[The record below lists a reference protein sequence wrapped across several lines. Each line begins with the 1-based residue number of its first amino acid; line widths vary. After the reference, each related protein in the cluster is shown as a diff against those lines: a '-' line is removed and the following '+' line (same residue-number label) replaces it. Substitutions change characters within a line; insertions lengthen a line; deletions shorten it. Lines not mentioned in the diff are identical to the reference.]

1 MRATHHS
8 CMLWLMLSGIC
19 VASGEE
25 RRVVNGTLSA
35 HKHSIKAIE
44 NDFGDIYDCV
54 DIYKQPAFDHP
65 LLQNLTLQMKPTT
78 SLPNVNQGNFTSRL
92 TASVG
97 MMKESCPSGTIPILR
112 RNLREDYKYLL
123 TPSPTTGVVHFAQI
137 KMARGKYYG
146 SAADLNVYGLL
157 EVGADQFSSSAI
169 WVLNDGDGLGPLEQT
184 NGITVGWTVNPPLYG
199 DTNTRLFTFWTAD
212 GFQKQG
218 CYDLQCPGFV
228 QVSRDV
234 PLGGT
239 ISPLSQIDGTQY
251 YIRLLIYRDPVT
263 ENWWLVMGEEEK
275 LIGYW
280 PKALFSTMIAH
291 ANLINWGGSAYSSS
305 GEWSPPMGSG
315 RYCEAGEGEACYF
328 GRVKLVGERNVYRAV
343 GDEEVKYYSSGC
355 YDVGEFDDLSSGGGQ
370 FLFGGPGYC

>member
-1 MRATHHS
+1 MFPTQQYIASIR
-8 CMLWLMLSGIC
+8 GIC

-25 RRVVNGTLSA
+25 RRVVNDTLSA

-65 LLQNLTLQMKPTT
+65 LLQNLTLQQHQLIDA
-78 SLPNVNQGNFTSRL
+78 SLYADETNYFTAKCQPRQSHLKKLRL
-92 TASVG
+92 VCMNW
-97 MMKESCPSGTIPILR
+97 MMLQ
-112 RNLREDYKYLL
+112 
-123 TPSPTTGVVHFAQI
+123 FAQI

-157 EVGADQFSSSAI
+157 DVGADQFSSSAI

-218 CYDLQCPGFV
+218 CYDLHCPGFV

-328 GRVKLVGERNVYRAV
+328 GRVKLVGEGNVYRAV
-343 GDEEVKYYSSGC
+343 GDKEVKYYSSGC